1 MGLATIDP
9 RSRKEQRFTK
19 PPSLV
24 LIRLGLTQ
32 IQPIKNVKINK
43 EMKEMKEMYVWLSR
57 CCVRQRPDNNTF
69 LCKF

>member
-1 MGLATIDP
+1 MGLGTIDP
-9 RSRKEQRFTK
+9 RSRKEQRLTK

-43 EMKEMKEMYVWLSR
+43 EMKEMYVWPSG
-57 CCVRQRPDNNTF
+57 CCVRQRPDSDTF